1 MTLQL
6 IQVDQ
11 RYAVKVALLHNEWN
25 LLEGRLL
32 FGTTI
37 MSQMVAL
44 DEERDETHVL
54 IDCRYMVYRITFRA
68 DGTVISSAI

>member
-25 LLEGRLL
+25 LL